1 MKVVEAISDTN
12 IGGAGILL
20 LMRLKNSDRKK
31 IQSTVILPRG
41 SALLPRFSAIDIPT
55 IEVDGCYDRSFDIR
69 AIRRYRTLLQE
80 LSPDLI
86 NCHGCMSCRIAARQS
101 HVPVAIYTRH
111 CAYPPQKWQTSVW
124 GRAGIGQG
132 QRLLSDHIIAVAEAA
147 KENLIAMGTD
157 PSSISVII
165 NGVEALQRLSQN
177 ECDKI
182 RRALSIPQSA
192 FVIGIFA
199 RLEPCKG
206 HAIFLEAAQRLLA
219 TSKRFYFLIV
229 GDGSI
234 ASMLKQDCQ
243 QKGLASHVR
252 FTGFA
257 EDVSP
262 FMNITDIL
270 VNCSVGT
277 ETSSLALS
285 EAMSLGIPCVVSDYG
300 GNPYMVKHGNNG
312 LVYPTG
318 DSTALAEQL
327 KRLSEDRSLYTRLSE
342 NAYHRFCT
350 ELNAKNMTVQTE
362 ALYEK
367 LWDGRR
373 ESFRCRASHLQS

>member
-1 MKVVEAISDTN
+1 MKVVDAISDTN

-31 IQSTVILPRG
+31 IQSTVILPKG
-41 SALLPRFSAIDIPT
+41 SALRPRFSDIDIPT
-55 IEVDGCYDRSFDIR
+55 IEVDGCYDRSFDIH
-69 AIRRYRTLLQE
+69 AIKRYRKILQE
-80 LSPDLI
+80 VSPDLI

-101 HVPVAIYTRH
+101 RVPVSIYTRH
-111 CAYPPQKWQTSVW
+111 CAYPPKKWQESVW
-124 GRAGIGQG
+124 GRALIGQG

-147 KENLIAMGTD
+147 KENLIAMGTA
-157 PSSISVII
+157 PSPISVII
-165 NGVEALQRLSQN
+165 NGVEPLQRFSQQAR
-177 ECDKI
+177 DKI
-182 RRALSIPQSA
+182 RKILAIPESA

-199 RLEPCKG
+199 RLEACKG
-206 HAIFLEAAQRLLA
+206 HAIFLKAAQRLLA
-219 TSKRFYFLIV
+219 QSERFYFLIV
-229 GDGSI
+229 GSGSL
-234 ASMLKQDCQ
+234 ASELKRDSQ
-243 QKGLASHVR
+243 QKGLTSHVR

-262 FMNITDIL
+262 YMNITDIL

-285 EAMSLGIPCVVSDYG
+285 EAMSLRIPCVVSDYG

-312 LVYPTG
+312 LVYPKG
-318 DSTALAEQL
+318 NSTVLAEQL
-327 KRLSEDRSLYTRLSE
+327 KRLSEDRILYDQLSE

-350 ELNAKNMTVQTE
+350 ELNAQNMTAQTE

-367 LWDGRR
+367 LWEDRK
-373 ESFRCRASHLQS
+373 ESFRCRASHRQS